1 MLTRR
6 QLLKSGGGALVGASL
21 VGRAAPA
28 VARSTGSRDRR
39 VTIGVE
45 VLIKE
50 RLDDYAG
57 RKFGIVT
64 NPTGVLPDLAHEVDV
79 LAAMRPEVGL
89 EAVFGPEH
97 GFRGT
102 TQAGGSEGFYID
114 EKTGLPVYDTYL
126 KRGQE
131 LADIFTRS
139 GVDVVMFDIQDAG
152 SRFYTYIWTLFDC
165 MEAAVLS
172 GKEFVVLD
180 RPNPITGTAAEGPVL
195 EPFYSTFVGRQPISQ
210 RHGMTVGELARLF
223 NGEFLP
229 DTVGSSVEL
238 TVIEMEG
245 WKRDTM
251 YWDTGLPWV
260 LPSPNMP
267 TVDTALVYPGTGM
280 FEGTNL
286 SEGRG
291 TTRPFELIGAPYIKG
306 ALADSLRTKRLPGV
320 QFREAYFIPTFSK
333 YVNETVGGFQ
343 TFVTD
348 PHEFD
353 PIHTTLTVIIETK
366 RLYPEDFE
374 WRYDSFDPQ
383 RPYWIDKL
391 TGSDH
396 VRTSI
401 DEGQSADEVVRGWK
415 PELRVFQHTRRRYLL
430 YR

>member
-1 MLTRR
+1 VLTRR
-6 QLLKSGGGALVGASL
+6 QLIKGGGGALVGASL
-21 VGRAAPA
+21 VGRVAPA
-28 VARSTGSRDRR
+28 AARSTGGRDRR
-39 VTIGVE
+39 VTTGVE

-50 RLDDYAG
+50 RVDEYAG
-57 RKFGIVT
+57 RKLGIVT
-64 NPTGVLPDLAHEVDV
+64 NPTGVLPNLAHEVDV

-89 EAVFGPEH
+89 VAVFGPEH

-102 TQAGGSEGFYID
+102 AQAGGSEGFYID

-139 GVDVVMFDIQDAG
+139 DVDVVMFDIQDAG
-152 SRFYTYIWTLFDC
+152 SRFYTYIWTMFDC
-165 MEAAVLS
+165 MEAAVLAD
-172 GKEFVVLD
+172 KEFVVLD
-180 RPNPITGTAAEGPVL
+180 RPNPITGVAAEGPVL

-223 NGEFLP
+223 NDEFLP
-229 DTVGSSVEL
+229 ETVGSSVEL
-238 TVIEMEG
+238 TVIEMRG
-245 WKRDTM
+245 WKRDSM
-251 YWDTGLPWV
+251 FWDTGLPWI

-291 TTRPFELIGAPYIKG
+291 TTRPFELIGAPYIDG
-306 ALADSLRTKRLPGV
+306 ALADSLRTKGLKGV

-333 YVNETVGGFQ
+333 YANQTVGGFQ
-343 TFVTD
+343 TFVSD
-348 PHEFD
+348 PHRFD
-353 PIHTTLTVIIETK
+353 PIHTTLAIIIETR
-366 RLYPEDFE
+366 RLFPDDFE
-374 WRYDSFDPQ
+374 WRFDVGDPQ

-401 DEGQSADEVVRGWK
+401 DAGQSASDVVRGWK
-415 PELRVFQHTRRRYLL
+415 SELRAFQHTRRRYLI